1 MAGPNGIDLCQGP
14 GDVTVA
20 LEVCAEWR
28 PAEVLRAAVGAF
40 EARPEPDDQ
49 NHAED
54 EGKNRVH
61 GLKFAPTDICH
72 EWQNGRWSS
81 FSCQLCDTASMAL
94 KTVAVLMPEQAAVFE
109 FGVLCE
115 VFGIDRTSQGVP
127 SFDFRVCAEDPT
139 QPVCLTNGLTL
150 TVPHGLDGLEGADLV
165 AVPATTLREFS
176 PALLDALRRAHAAG
190 ATMLSVCSGV
200 FVLAAADLLDER
212 ECATH
217 WMNTEELA
225 AAHPRARVNRDV
237 LFIDDGDVITSAG
250 TAAGIDACL
259 HLVRRELGAA
269 VATKIARRMV
279 VPPQRDGGQRQFVD
293 LPIPECS
300 SDSLEP
306 VLTWMIEHLEDDQP
320 VRKLARQAAMS
331 ERTFAR
337 KFVAETGTTPAR
349 WLGRQRIHR
358 ARELLERSNLTIESV
373 AARSGF
379 GSAAL
384 LRHHFTRQ
392 VGVPPGDYRRT
403 FSHAAS

>member
-1 MAGPNGIDLCQGP
+1 M
-14 GDVTVA
+14 
-20 LEVCAEWR
+20 
-28 PAEVLRAAVGAF
+28 
-40 EARPEPDDQ
+40 
-49 NHAED
+49 
-54 EGKNRVH
+54 
-61 GLKFAPTDICH
+61 
-72 EWQNGRWSS
+72 
-81 FSCQLCDTASMAL
+81 
-94 KTVAVLMPEQAAVFE
+94 FE

>member
-1 MAGPNGIDLCQGP
+1 
-14 GDVTVA
+14 
-20 LEVCAEWR
+20 
-28 PAEVLRAAVGAF
+28 
-40 EARPEPDDQ
+40 
-49 NHAED
+49 
-54 EGKNRVH
+54 
-61 GLKFAPTDICH
+61 
-72 EWQNGRWSS
+72 
-81 FSCQLCDTASMAL
+81 MAL
-94 KTVAVLMPEQAAVFE
+94 QTVAVLMPEQSAVFE
-109 FGVLCE
+109 FGVICE
-115 VFGIDRTSQGVP
+115 VFGIDRTGQGVP
-127 SFDFRVCAEDPT
+127 NFDFRVCGEDPT
-139 QPVCLTNGLTL
+139 QPVQLTNGLTL
-150 TVPHGLDGLEGADLV
+150 TVPHGLDGLDGADLV
-165 AVPATTLREFS
+165 AVPATMLREFS

-190 ATMLSVCSGV
+190 ATLLSVCSGV
-200 FVLAAADLLDER
+200 FVLAAAGLLDDR
-212 ECATH
+212 ECAAH
-217 WMNTEELA
+217 WMNTEELI
-225 AAHPRARVNRDV
+225 AAHPLVRVNGDV
-237 LFIDDGDVITSAG
+237 LFVDDGDIVTSAG

-320 VRKLARQAAMS
+320 VRELARQAAMS

-349 WLGRQRIHR
+349 WLGLQRIHR
-358 ARELLERSNLTIESV
+358 ARELLERSDLTVESV

-403 FSHAAS
+403 FSHIAS